1 MPVAAEIL
9 SLEVHPKVSDRKER
23 PEGTTY
29 ISKVEN
35 VLRRTRPGSD
45 IKYQA
50 RALTLKTRSTS
61 SSMITYLSAYHS
73 PTISQPRIHASSSRT
88 TTIHSINTTLSR

>member
-9 SLEVHPKVSDRKER
+9 SYEVHVKVSDRKER

-35 VLRRTRPGSD
+35 VKYLEEPDLEVTSN
-45 IKYQA
+45 IKPV
-50 RALTLKTRSTS
+50 L
-61 SSMITYLSAYHS
+61 
-73 PTISQPRIHASSSRT
+73 
-88 TTIHSINTTLSR
+88 